1 MFNNPKPAT
10 KQYEMITPTKEQ
22 HEANLVTDASLKCL
36 KFKGKCGPKDPSI
49 REALLFLNLQHLTRY
64 EKGPTTPEPTSQRA
78 KQVGKLNRKVVAQ
91 TQMSP
96 EWKHMVIWSG
106 LSKITQN
113 IETKRNWVVSRA
125 LRSWAT
131 ILRKRRINSK
141 DDERMLGNCRGAIK
155 CTIWFFWRE
164 K

>member
-22 HEANLVTDASLKCL
+22 HEANLVTDTSLKCL

-96 EWKHMVIWSG
+96 EMSHMEAYG
-106 LSKITQN
+106 HL
-113 IETKRNWVVSRA
+113 ERA
-125 LRSWAT
+125 LENNPKHRNKTQLS
-131 ILRKRRINSK
+131 
-141 DDERMLGNCRGAIK
+141 C
-155 CTIWFFWRE
+155 
-164 K
+164 